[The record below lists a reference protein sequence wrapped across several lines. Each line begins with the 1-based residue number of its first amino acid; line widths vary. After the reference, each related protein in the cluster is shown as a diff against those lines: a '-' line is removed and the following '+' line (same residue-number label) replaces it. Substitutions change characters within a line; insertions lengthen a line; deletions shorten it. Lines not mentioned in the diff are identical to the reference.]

1 MDNSANNNQN
11 KPNSP
16 ASGEGKLTP
25 IQSGP
30 PSGQSS
36 TAANPNQSPPAPS
49 PQPSV
54 STPGVPGTVSIPL
67 AEDTPLTSTQ
77 GTTSSVVASQPQD
90 KLPKWFYFIFT
101 IIVVVFLI
109 ITGLLVMTII
119 NKQKS
124 GGEVEILPTQAVS
137 QDASQGITPTPLES
151 GQDANE
157 DQLTVT
163 IGATSESDD
172 VESLEKD
179 INNSDITPL
188 KKDLNNLEGELNPTP

>member
-11 KPNSP
+11 KTNPP
-16 ASGEGKLTP
+16 TSGAGKSIP

-30 PSGQSS
+30 PSGPPE
-36 TAANPNQSPPAPS
+36 AAVNPPQTSNPPPA
-49 PQPSV
+49 QPPV
-54 STPGVPGTVSIPL
+54 STPSEPASVPSTLETVN
-67 AEDTPLTSTQ
+67 
-77 GTTSSVVASQPQD
+77 SVVATQPQD

-101 IIVVVFLI
+101 IVVVVFLI
-109 ITGLLVMTII
+109 ITGLLLMTII

-179 INNSDITPL
+179 INNSDVTPL
-188 KKDLNNLEGELNPTP
+188 NKDLNNIEGELNPTP